1 MGWLEMK
8 SWASSVEA
16 ERNSS
21 DGSTTKA
28 EGALWSNQL
37 RNPERRRKRK
47 ATNYVTQKRIE
58 FDWPGRRYSGGIGGE
73 MNALTSRMPESR
85 IRVVVA
91 DDHPV
96 VRGMVRTA
104 LQQHPDF
111 VICGEA
117 ENGAEAVEQVRL
129 SKPDVAVL
137 NVTMPLVNGFEA
149 AREIKKQVPE
159 TAIVIL
165 SSHADKYFVAE
176 AQKIGVRAY
185 VSKTKIGQSLVEA
198 LKAAVEGEDFVV
210 LE

>member
-1 MGWLEMK
+1 MH
-8 SWASSVEA
+8 
-16 ERNSS
+16 
-21 DGSTTKA
+21 T
-28 EGALWSNQL
+28 
-37 RNPERRRKRK
+37 
-47 ATNYVTQKRIE
+47 
-58 FDWPGRRYSGGIGGE
+58 
-73 MNALTSRMPESR
+73 LTSRMPEAR

-96 VRGMVRTA
+96 VRGMVRLA

-111 VICGEA
+111 EVCGEA
-117 ENGAEAVEQVRL
+117 EDGAEAVEQVRL

-137 NVTMPLVNGFEA
+137 NVTMPHLNGFEA

-165 SSHADKYFVAE
+165 SSHADKFFVAE

-198 LKAAVEGEDFVV
+198 LRAAVEGEEFVV